1 MSQKKTAR
9 IETGPII
16 AAEMNLPP
24 LGVAAVLKLLADGNT
39 IPFIARYRKEATG
52 GLDEVKVEAIQERN
66 QYIVD
71 LEDRRATVLSSIKE
85 QGKLTD
91 ALEKTILACDTKSKL
106 EDIYLPYKPK
116 RRTRATIARER
127 GLQPLA
133 DLILQQPLE
142 GSPEEAAALF
152 VNAEKEVADIEAA
165 LKGARDIVAEG
176 ISEKA
181 EVRQLVRDALM
192 NQGQLTSTVTDD
204 FKEKRSRFE
213 QYYTF
218 SEPVSDIPSHRFLAI
233 RRGEREGALR
243 VTVDLDAEPI
253 KGQMF
258 GMMDRVQ
265 GSSFTVQLTQAVDDA
280 YARLL
285 APSLETDIRA
295 EVKMKSDR
303 AAVEIFASNM
313 RDLLLSAP
321 FGARSVIGID
331 PGLRTGSKCVVLD
344 STGRYLETVTIF
356 ISRGQRDALEAENI
370 LAGLIEKHQPAAI
383 AVGNGTGG
391 RETETFVKKVLKQA
405 KKKSVAV
412 VSVNEAGASIY
423 SASPVAREEF
433 PELDL
438 TIRGAISIGRRLQ
451 DPLAELVKIEP
462 KSIGVGQYQH
472 DVYQPLLTR
481 KLTSVVESCVNKVG
495 VHLNTASPSLLGYV
509 AGIGPSLA
517 KKIVE
522 YRSANGPFSKREDL
536 ASVPGLGPK
545 AFEQAAGFL
554 RIPDGVNPLDSSAV
568 HPERYPLVA
577 QWATELGVELK
588 ELVGNEAVLAK
599 LDLSKYITETVG
611 EITLK
616 DMLDELKKP
625 GRDPRDTFEA
635 PAFRDDVHEVEDLKI
650 GMWLEGVVTNVTAFG
665 AFVDVGVHQDGLVH
679 VSQLADRFVSD
690 PLEVVRPGH
699 KIRVRVMDVDLE
711 RRRISLSARSDAD
724 VEAGRDAKGGAKRT
738 ENRGKPNQ
746 KKGRSGQ
753 SRSAPKREFKNNPF
767 AALLKQ

>member
-1 MSQKKTAR
+1 MSQKATLR
-9 IETGPII
+9 IQTGPII
-16 AAEMNLPP
+16 AAEMNLP
-24 LGVAAVLKLLADGNT
+24 LQGVSAVLKLLADGNT

-52 GLDEVKVEAIQERN
+52 GLDEVAAEAIQERN

-71 LEDRRATVLSSIKE
+71 LEDRRATVLASIKD
-85 QGKLTD
+85 QGKLTPE
-91 ALEKTILACDTKSKL
+91 LEKRLLACDTKSKL
-106 EDIYLPYKPK
+106 EDIYLPFKPK

-127 GLQPLA
+127 GLEPLA
-133 DLILQQPLE
+133 DLILQQPVE
-142 GSPEEAAALF
+142 GTPEQAAALF
-152 VNAEKEVADIEAA
+152 VNAEKEVADIEVA
-165 LKGARDIVAEG
+165 LKGARDIVAEAV
-176 ISEKA
+176 SERP
-181 EVRQLVRDALM
+181 ESRQLVRDALM
-192 NQGQLTSTVTDD
+192 NQGVLTSVVTDD

-243 VTVDLDAEPI
+243 VTVELDSEPLKSRLLGI
-253 KGQMF
+253 MEWAKGSTF
-258 GMMDRVQ
+258 SG
-265 GSSFTVQLTQAVDDA
+265 QLIQAVDDA
-280 YARLL
+280 YGRLL
-285 APSLETDIRA
+285 APTLETDIRA

-313 RDLLLSAP
+313 RDLLLAAP
-321 FGARSVIGID
+321 FGARGVIGID

-344 STGRYLETVTIF
+344 GTGRFVETTTLF
-356 ISRGQRDALEAENI
+356 ISRGQRDALEAETI
-370 LAGLIEKHQPAAI
+370 LSALLEKHKPRAV

-391 RETETFVKKVLKQA
+391 RETETFVKKVLRDSKI
-405 KKKSVAV
+405 KDIAV
-412 VSVNEAGASIY
+412 ISVNEAGASIY
-423 SASPVAREEF
+423 SASPVARDEF

-481 KLTSVVESCVNKVG
+481 KLASVVESCVNGVG

-509 AGIGPSLA
+509 AGIGPTLA
-517 KKIVE
+517 KRIVE
-522 YRSANGPFSKREDL
+522 YRSSHGPFAKREDL
-536 ASVPGLGPK
+536 TKVPGLGPK

-554 RIPDGVNPLDSSAV
+554 RIPDGEHPLDASAV
-568 HPERYPLVA
+568 HPERYSLVA
-577 QWATELGVELK
+577 QWAAELGVELK
-588 ELVGNEAVLAK
+588 DLVGNQSALEK
-599 LDLSKYITETVG
+599 LDLTRYLTDDVG
-611 EITLK
+611 ELTLK
-616 DMLDELKKP
+616 DMVDELKKP

-635 PAFRDDVHEVEDLKI
+635 PAFRDDVHEVSDLKL

-690 PLEVVRPGH
+690 PLEVVRPGQ

-711 RRRISLSARSDAD
+711 RRRISLSARSDA
-724 VEAGRDAKGGAKRT
+724 EAPEQRNQSKGPARPDKRPKGNRNKGG
-738 ENRGKPNQ
+738 G
-746 KKGRSGQ
+746 GQ
-753 SRSAPKREFKNNPF
+753 SRKPQREFKNNPF
-767 AALLKQ
+767 AALLK

>member
-1 MSQKKTAR
+1 MSQKVTLR
-9 IETGPII
+9 IQTGPII
-16 AAEMNLPP
+16 AAEMNLP
-24 LGVAAVLKLLADGNT
+24 LQGVTAVLKLLADGNT

-52 GLDEVKVEAIQERN
+52 GLDEVVTEAIQERN

-71 LEDRRATVLSSIKE
+71 LEDRRATVLSSIKD

-91 ALEKTILACDTKSKL
+91 ALEKRILACDTKSIL
-106 EDIYLPYKPK
+106 EDIYLPFKPK

-127 GLQPLA
+127 GLEPLA
-133 DLILQQPLE
+133 DLILQQPVE
-142 GSPEEAAALF
+142 GTPEQAAALF
-152 VNAEKEVADIEAA
+152 VNLEKEVADIEVA
-165 LKGARDIVAEG
+165 LKGARDIVAEAV
-176 ISEKA
+176 SERS
-181 EVRQLVRDALM
+181 ESRQLVRDALM
-192 NQGQLTSTVTDD
+192 NQGVLTSVVTND

-218 SEPVSDIPSHRFLAI
+218 SEPISDIPSHRFLAI

-243 VTVDLDAEPI
+243 VTVELDAEPLKSRLLTI
-253 KGQMF
+253 MAWVKGSTF
-258 GMMDRVQ
+258 SG
-265 GSSFTVQLTQAVDDA
+265 QLIQAVDDA
-280 YARLL
+280 YGRLL
-285 APSLETDIRA
+285 SPTLETDIRA

-313 RDLLLSAP
+313 RDLLLAAP
-321 FGARSVIGID
+321 FGARGVIGID
-331 PGLRTGSKCVVLD
+331 PGLRTGSKCVALD
-344 STGRYLETVTIF
+344 GTGRFIETTTLF
-356 ISRGQRDALEAENI
+356 ISRGQRDALEAEQI
-370 LAGLIEKHQPAAI
+370 LAGLIEKHKPRAI

-391 RETETFVKKVLKQA
+391 RETEAFVKKILRDA
-405 KKKSVAV
+405 KKKDIAV
-412 VSVNEAGASIY
+412 ISVNEAGASIY
-423 SASPVAREEF
+423 SASPVARDEF

-481 KLTSVVESCVNKVG
+481 KLASVVESCVNGVG

-517 KKIVE
+517 KRIVE
-522 YRSANGPFSKREDL
+522 YRSDNGPFAKREDL
-536 ASVPGLGPK
+536 TKVPGLGPK

-554 RIPDGVNPLDSSAV
+554 RIPDGDNPLDASAV
-568 HPERYPLVA
+568 HPERYTLVA
-577 QWATELGVELK
+577 QWAKELGVELK
-588 ELVGNEAVLAK
+588 ELVGNQTALEK
-599 LDLSKYITETVG
+599 LDLTQYLTDDVG
-611 EITLK
+611 ELTLK
-616 DMLDELKKP
+616 DMVDELKKP

-635 PAFRDDVHEVEDLKI
+635 PAFRDDVHEVTDLKL

-690 PLEVVRPGH
+690 PLQVVRPGQ

-711 RRRISLSARSDAD
+711 RRRISLSARTDA
-724 VEAGRDAKGGAKRT
+724 EAPEQRNQAKDQPRAD
-738 ENRGKPNQ
+738 NRGKGNRN
-746 KKGRSGQ
+746 KGGGGGQ
-753 SRSAPKREFKNNPF
+753 ARKPQREFKNNPF
-767 AALLKQ
+767 AALLK